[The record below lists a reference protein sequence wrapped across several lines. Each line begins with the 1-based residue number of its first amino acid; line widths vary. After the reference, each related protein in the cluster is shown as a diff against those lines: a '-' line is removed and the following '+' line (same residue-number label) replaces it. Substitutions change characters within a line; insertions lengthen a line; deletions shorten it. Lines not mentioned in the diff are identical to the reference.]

1 MDKAG
6 IISCMDNNLKL
17 KQDLQQ
23 AIKDQNTL
31 RKRVLRL
38 LISSI
43 QLAEIAKGSQLND
56 SEFIAVVQKEIKTK
70 LDTIADAEKAGR
82 AEMAAESRQEIKELE
97 AYLPQQLTESE
108 LVALAEDIIRET
120 GAASPKDMGM
130 VLKILIPR
138 LAGRASNQDASRVVK
153 DYLSKLA

>member
-1 MDKAG
+1 VDKAG

-108 LVALAEDIIRET
+108 LAALAEDIIRET

-153 DYLSKLA
+153 DCLSKLA

>member
-1 MDKAG
+1 
-6 IISCMDNNLKL
+6 MDNNLKL

-56 SEFIAVVQKEIKTK
+56 SEFIAVFRRK
-70 LDTIADAEKAGR
+70 LKQNWIPSRTRKKPGARRWLLNR
-82 AEMAAESRQEIKELE
+82 ARK
-97 AYLPQQLTESE
+97 
-108 LVALAEDIIRET
+108 
-120 GAASPKDMGM
+120 
-130 VLKILIPR
+130 
-138 LAGRASNQDASRVVK
+138 
-153 DYLSKLA
+153 SKSWKPISLNN

>member
-1 MDKAG
+1 
-6 IISCMDNNLKL
+6 
-17 KQDLQQ
+17 LQQ

-108 LVALAEDIIRET
+108 LAALAEDIIRET

-153 DYLSKLA
+153 DCLSKLA

>member
-1 MDKAG
+1 
-6 IISCMDNNLKL
+6 MDNNLKL
-17 KQDLQQ
+17 KHDLQQ

>member
-1 MDKAG
+1 
-6 IISCMDNNLKL
+6 MDNNLKL

-97 AYLPQQLTESE
+97 AYPSTTDR
-108 LVALAEDIIRET
+108 VRT
-120 GAASPKDMGM
+120 GR
-130 VLKILIPR
+130 PR
-138 LAGRASNQDASRVVK
+138 RR
-153 DYLSKLA
+153 YYP

>member
-1 MDKAG
+1 
-6 IISCMDNNLKL
+6 MDNNLKL

-56 SEFIAVVQKEIKTK
+56 SEFIAVVQKTIKTK

-108 LVALAEDIIRET
+108 LAALAEDIIRET

-153 DYLSKLA
+153 DCLSKLA

>member
-1 MDKAG
+1 
-6 IISCMDNNLKL
+6 MDNNLKL

-108 LVALAEDIIRET
+108 LVAFAEDIIRET

-153 DYLSKLA
+153 DCLSKLA

>member
-1 MDKAG
+1 
-6 IISCMDNNLKL
+6 MDNNLKL
-17 KQDLQQ
+17 KHDLQQ

-108 LVALAEDIIRET
+108 LAALAEDIIRET

-153 DYLSKLA
+153 DCLSKLA